1 MSSFIGPGES
11 ILARR
16 RNKLYQL
23 DPGRSIIGNRRNIL
37 YLMETIAV
45 SQDPGESILTN

>member
-1 MSSFIGPGES
+1 MLGKGAGSQDPDES

-23 DPGRSIIGNRRNIL
+23 G
-37 YLMETIAV
+37 TKAV
-45 SQDPGESILTN
+45 N

>member
-1 MSSFIGPGES
+1 MKKQNILYLLGLKQFPRNTQDPGES

-23 DPGRSIIGNRRNIL
+23 GLKQLTRNQVNPS
-37 YLMETIAV
+37 MQTE
-45 SQDPGESILTN
+45 